1 MQLFNL
7 LKSAQEKGP
16 NESDKPNAL
25 GNEQAVKR
33 DNQTENKEEE
43 YIEQTRNDSKMD
55 RTYYR
60 VNSNGDMIAHMRIDE
75 VEDENAEHTEDQ
87 AFDHEDATEAW
98 ERNRNDLEVQD

>member
-1 MQLFNL
+1 
-7 LKSAQEKGP
+7 
-16 NESDKPNAL
+16 
-25 GNEQAVKR
+25 
-33 DNQTENKEEE
+33 
-43 YIEQTRNDSKMD
+43 MD